1 MKRFKIFCD
10 RSAHVFTGALAI
22 GFLWFISVEAEC
34 SKPYAV
40 GYNACDRAE
49 MDMLVME
56 LQEPDMSNVK
66 PLRMS
71 DLELVK

>member
-1 MKRFKIFCD
+1 MKRLKIFCD
-10 RSAHVFTGALAI
+10 RAAHVFTGALAI

-56 LQEPDMSNVK
+56 LQEPDYDAIPRLSVN
-66 PLRMS
+66 
-71 DLELVK
+71 DLK

>member
-10 RSAHVFTGALAI
+10 RAAHVFTGALAI
-22 GFLWFISVEAEC
+22 AFIWFISVEHEC
-34 SKPYAV
+34 SKPHAL

-56 LQEPDMSNVK
+56 LQDLDMSNVR